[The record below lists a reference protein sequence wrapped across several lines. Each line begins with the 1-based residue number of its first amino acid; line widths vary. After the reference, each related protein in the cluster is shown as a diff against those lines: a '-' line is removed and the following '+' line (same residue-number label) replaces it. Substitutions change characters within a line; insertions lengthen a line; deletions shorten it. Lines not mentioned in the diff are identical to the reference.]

1 MRKTYIKIFVF
12 LGGGKNGLKDGIN
25 ELIKD
30 SGIQFTF
37 GKEVSAKRLNFPYP
51 T

>member
-1 MRKTYIKIFVF
+1 MRKTYIKIFAF

-30 SGIQFTF
+30 SGI
-37 GKEVSAKRLNFPYP
+37 
-51 T
+51 